1 MVPESGSHS
10 HANPARKTRIMT
22 IKDCTI
28 EVLVGTLAP
37 LGEKKV
43 PSGIAKKPVSERLLL
58 SSTGFEGD
66 AQGDLKRHGGVDKAV
81 HHYPFDHYEKWVSD
95 IGAAP
100 LLEQVGAFG
109 ENISTVGLHETNV
122 ALGDVFRLGGAR
134 VEVSQGRQP
143 CWKLNSRFGI
153 ADMSMRVQK
162 TGRTGW
168 YYRVLET
175 GYVMPGDTLTLI
187 DRTSPD
193 WTIHRLWR
201 TLYVDTMNRGELAQ
215 MAALERLPDGWRR
228 YAERRLESGKV
239 EDWSSRLT
247 GEQTT

>member
-1 MVPESGSHS
+1 
-10 HANPARKTRIMT
+10 MT

-43 PSGIAKKPVSERLLL
+43 PSGIAKKPVRKRLWLGN
-58 SSTGFEGD
+58 TGLEGD

-95 IGAAP
+95 IGAVS
-100 LLEQVGAFG
+100 LLEGAGAFG
-109 ENISTVGLHETNV
+109 ENISTTGLDETNV
-122 ALGDVFRLGGAR
+122 ALGDVFQLGGAR

-168 YYRVLET
+168 YYRVVET
-175 GYVMPGDTLTLI
+175 GYVAPEDTLTLV
-187 DRTSPD
+187 DRTSPE

-201 TLYVDTMNRGELAQ
+201 TLYIDTMNREELAQ

-228 YAERRLESGKV
+228 YAERRLASGKV

-247 GEQTT
+247 GEQPA